1 MCSRDVCL
9 ITAKITFMTQ
19 THCKNNSYP
28 FKWQIV
34 QYHCLQ
40 HNIHPSIYYSLH
52 LKQLSSHEESTKKGL
67 TLHTTSSA
75 PPPFQLSVGSSMPFL
90 ITQGF
95 SIMAHDALSPH
106 WHDYEVH
113 FCLFVLCFSWS
124 TALLV
129 WPKRLKNKCVFL
141 VQKRRYRIFAL
152 HLQKKPSR

>member
-9 ITAKITFMTQ
+9 ITAKINFM

-28 FKWQIV
+28 FKWQIAV
-34 QYHCLQ
+34 QVCQWHK
-40 HNIHPSIYYSLH
+40 IHHSIFYSLH

-75 PPPFQLSVGSSMPFL
+75 PPPFELSVGSSMPFL

-124 TALLV
+124 TAQLV
-129 WPKRLKNKCVFL
+129 WHKRLKEQMCELSTK
-141 VQKRRYRIFAL
+141 KWYRIFGL
-152 HLQKKPSR
+152 HLKKKPSS

>member
-1 MCSRDVCL
+1 M
-9 ITAKITFMTQ
+9 A
-19 THCKNNSYP
+19 NSS
-28 FKWQIV
+28 V
-34 QYHCLQ
+34 SLSLQ

-52 LKQLSSHEESTKKGL
+52 LKQLSSHEVATKKGL

-113 FCLFVLCFSWS
+113 FCLFVLCFRWS
-124 TALLV
+124 TAQLV
-129 WPKRLKNKCVFL
+129 WHKRLKKQMCELSTKKGDTKFL
-141 VQKRRYRIFAL
+141 LCIYRKSLQGKNISNILKQKGQISRI
-152 HLQKKPSR
+152 LQSFSLNSL